1 MTITNLTQTITNYF
15 MKNEMFIVNLGI
27 VRAFMVKSNCFSF
40 KMLTF
45 KQTKVQKVTI
55 LVTGERNMRIL
66 STNINCPL
74 WQCWQ
79 ILSPSP
85 LSPWKFMFVK
95 NFAYLWPVTGTFFIT
110 RASLVPQNLCNFK
123 NSPYKIS
130 ISEWISFTTIL

>member
-1 MTITNLTQTITNYF
+1 MFYQYFVTITNLTQTITNYF

-27 VRAFMVKSNCFSF
+27 VRAFMVKFNCFSF

-45 KQTKVQKVTI
+45 KQTKVQKMTI
-55 LVTGERNMRIL
+55 LVTGRRNMRIL
-66 STNINCPL
+66 STNINCSL

-95 NFAYLWPVTGTFFIT
+95 NFAYLWPVTGTFYNT
-110 RASLVPQNLCNFK
+110 
-123 NSPYKIS
+123 S
-130 ISEWISFTTIL
+130 IPRSSKCMYFLK

>member
-1 MTITNLTQTITNYF
+1 

-74 WQCWQ
+74 
-79 ILSPSP
+79 
-85 LSPWKFMFVK
+85 
-95 NFAYLWPVTGTFFIT
+95 
-110 RASLVPQNLCNFK
+110 
-123 NSPYKIS
+123 
-130 ISEWISFTTIL
+130 